1 MPTPEVFFMDQSV
14 KSLMIT
20 YYHHSGFSCALGDT
34 LLVFDYWTGEHGEL
48 PEERRITREM
58 LEAYRQVYVFI
69 SHAHLDHYDPVVY
82 TWQSLGNVRYILSD
96 DMRIAVSGDRMKPGS
111 TLTLNQ
117 GLTVKAFEST
127 DLGVA
132 FLVEIDGI
140 RIFHAGDLN
149 FWHWRDESSV
159 REIAEAEE
167 DFNKAIEPLRQ
178 EKIDV
183 AFFPVD
189 PRQGMM
195 YDAGANTFIMSIKP
209 RLMIPMH
216 FWGRRSIAS
225 EFARHSRT
233 RDTGIMALTRFG
245 EQLQVDFAENGH
257 MTVRPLTP
265 PDIIMPVRPESA
277 LPVVEPRRHSTD
289 VDLDTLSEQDPFS
302 DTDLP
307 VTMEE

>member
-1 MPTPEVFFMDQSV
+1 MDQTA

-48 PEERRITREM
+48 PEENRITRES
-58 LEAYRQVYVFI
+58 LEAYKQVYVFI
-69 SHAHLDHYDPVVY
+69 SHEHADHYDPVVY
-82 TWQSLGNVRYILSD
+82 TWQSLGNVRYIVASD
-96 DMRIAVSGDRMKPGS
+96 IREAISGDRMKCGD
-111 TLTLNQ
+111 TLSLPYDV
-117 GLTVKAFEST
+117 TVRAFDST
-127 DLGVA
+127 DLGVS
-132 FLVEIDGI
+132 FLVDIDGI

-159 REIAEAEE
+159 REIAEAED
-167 DFNKAIEPLRQ
+167 DFTKAIEPLKQ

-183 AFFPVD
+183 AFFPLD
-189 PRQGMM
+189 PRQGLM
-195 YDAGANTFIMSIKP
+195 YDAGANTFIMSVKP
-209 RLMIPMH
+209 RMMIPMH
-216 FWGRRSIAS
+216 FWGRRSIVS

-233 RDTGIMALTRFG
+233 SETGIMALTRFG

-265 PDIIMPVRPESA
+265 PETIMPVRPESV
-277 LPVVEPRRHSTD
+277 LPVVEPRRHSTE

-307 VTMEE
+307 VSREE